1 MILSLLEILEDILE
15 IMIATMDIIINYRLQ
30 EVIWAQTAKDGFSIL
45 FKILTFQVIDK
56 NKFVSAH

>member
-15 IMIATMDIIINYRLQ
+15 IINYRLQ